1 MSSEQQLPI
10 YEIEASFREQ
20 MRTCGC
26 AVVTAPTGSGKST
39 QLPKWLLAE
48 LPEAQRIIVLQ
59 PRRLAARLLAERV
72 AWELGEQ
79 CGQRVGYLTRFE
91 RACSAKTRLLF
102 VTEGVLTRMLLSSGA
117 LDDCGAVVFD
127 EFHERTINAD
137 LGLAMV
143 QHLRCTTR
151 PDLKLV
157 VMSATMDAAGV
168 SAYLNNAPLL
178 ESHGRLYP
186 VELSYTPHND
196 FSLYRN
202 AANALSELLAAG
214 AAGDVLIFMP
224 GAGEI
229 RRCIDEI
236 SARKYNEKL
245 RLLPL
250 YGEMSSE
257 AQRAVFSPCEERKV
271 IVATNIAETSLTIPG
286 VRIVIDSGLV
296 KLGRCESGRGV
307 DILELTPCSR
317 DAAAQR
323 AGRAGREAPGIC
335 RRLWSAIEQD
345 HRLAHTP
352 PEIRRLDLADAILS
366 VHCYGFKDDHAFPWF
381 EAPPENGARD
391 ARALLQRLGLLAS
404 DGAVTELGR
413 QIQRFPAHP
422 RIALMLHE
430 GAKHGCYELA
440 CGAAA
445 LIGARP
451 LMATSCPRE
460 QLTALRNDHKRKMR
474 QLNAPESDI
483 IAQLQLVKSAASA
496 HFAIDAC
503 ERLGITASAARDI
516 ARDSANYLRMRPKD
530 AGAESPDAPL
540 QLSRVILRCFPDRLA
555 RRLDRGTL
563 DCELAERRRAVLS
576 ERSLAREAPLL
587 VAAEIRETTLK
598 NRPGSVLELSL
609 ACGICEDWLW
619 EDFADDLQ
627 ENDEIFWDNAKQQ
640 VLRRTN
646 LSCLG
651 VTLEE
656 KIRTDPEPIAAAEL
670 LCAQLEANATPLL
683 GWDESC
689 DHFVERVHFLAA
701 HFPELELPQFDD
713 AIRER
718 VRRAL
723 CAGETKYSAVKNKPA
738 LPFIQSILTPKQLSA
753 IQKLAPE
760 SLPLPRGR
768 KLRITYQAGQPP
780 KGRAKIQELYDVKGP
795 LTVGDG
801 RIPVL
806 LDILAPNFRTV
817 QITDNLP
824 RFWEVHYPALKSQLA
839 RRYPKHEWR

>member
-1 MSSEQQLPI
+1 MSSESHLPI
-10 YEIEASFREQ
+10 YEIESSFREQ
-20 MRTCGC
+20 LRAHGC
-26 AVVTAPTGSGKST
+26 VVVTAPTGSGKST
-39 QLPKWLLAE
+39 QLPQWLLTD
-48 LPEAQRIIVLQ
+48 LPAHQRIIVLQ

-91 RACSAKTRLLF
+91 RACGAQTRLLF
-102 VTEGVLTRMLLSSGA
+102 VTEGVLTRMLLSDNA
-117 LDDCGAVVFD
+117 LADCGAVIFD

-157 VMSATMDAAGV
+157 VMSATMDASAV
-168 SAYLNNAPLL
+168 SSYLKDAPLL
-178 ESHGRLYP
+178 ESQGRLYP
-186 VELSYTPHND
+186 VDLSYTPHND
-196 FSLYRN
+196 LSLYRN
-202 AANALSELLAAG
+202 VSRALNEIISGG
-214 AAGDVLIFMP
+214 ATGDVLVFMP

-229 RRCIDEI
+229 RRCIDEL
-236 SARKYNEKL
+236 SAHSYGEQL
-245 RLLPL
+245 RFLPL
-250 YGEMSSE
+250 YGEMSGE
-257 AQRAVFSPCEERKV
+257 AQRAVFSQCPLRKV

-307 DILELTPCSR
+307 DILELTSCSR
-317 DAAAQR
+317 DAADQR

-335 RRLWSAIEQD
+335 RRLWSTIEQD

-366 VHCYGFKDDHAFPWF
+366 VHCYGFKDDSAFPWF
-381 EAPPENGARD
+381 EAPPENGAKD
-391 ARALLQRLGLLAS
+391 ARALLRRLGLLDE
-404 DGAVTELGR
+404 DGAVTALGR

-451 LMATSCPRE
+451 LMATGCPRE
-460 QLTALRNDHKRKMR
+460 LLTSLRNDHKRKMR
-474 QLNAPESDI
+474 QTGAPESDI
-483 IAQLQLVKSAASA
+483 IAQLQLVKNASAA
-496 HFAIDAC
+496 HFASDAC
-503 ERLGITASAARDI
+503 EHIGINAGAARDI
-516 ARDSANYLRMRPKD
+516 ARDCANYLRMRPKD
-530 AGAESPDAPL
+530 AQSDAEDAPL
-540 QLSRVILRCFPDRLA
+540 RLSRVILRCFPDRLA

-563 DCELAERRRAVLS
+563 DCELAERHRALLS

-587 VAAEIRETTLK
+587 VAAEIRETTQK
-598 NRPGSVLELSL
+598 NRPGSILELSL
-609 ACGICEDWLW
+609 ASGVREEWLW
-619 EDFADDLQ
+619 EDFADDL
-627 ENDEIFWDNAKQQ
+627 EERDEIFWDNAKQQ

-656 KIRTDPEPIAAAEL
+656 KIRTDPEPTAAAAL
-670 LCAQLEANATPLL
+670 LCEQLEANATPLL
-683 GWDESC
+683 GWDDEC
-689 DHFVERVHFLAA
+689 DRFVERVHFLAQY
-701 HFPELELPQFDD
+701 FPELGLPQFDD
-713 AIRER
+713 QTRER
-718 VRRAL
+718 IRRAL
-723 CAGETKYSAVKNKPA
+723 CEGETKYSAVKNKPA
-738 LPFIQSILTPKQLSA
+738 LPYIQSILTPKQLSA
-753 IQKLAPE
+753 IQQLAPE